1 MPFRARKDMWCEI
14 WWLHLQKLKSHC
26 ANICKY
32 PYILASCECIVFQV
46 VSDCFLQDLAVS
58 TKFYTVFLLSQGTCI
73 SLKIRWTSQN
83 FKILY
88 ICYHISKDCSIALC
102 VNSFWLFLLRLSR
115 DEKLYQKELEAALVA
130 SIKES
135 QQSPENDSSNGSA
148 NNDELQELSDDEVMI
163 LSKPKKPRLLPSSD
177 TEDNNKEN
185 SGWVLLHWCDNQSG
199 WRGGGGYMVC
209 TFDFRSSS
217 VVSSSVWVLCGVFL
231 GKTL

>member
-1 MPFRARKDMWCEI
+1 MYCFSSGFQTVSFKI
-14 WWLHLQKLKSHC
+14 WQ
-26 ANICKY
+26 
-32 PYILASCECIVFQV
+32 
-46 VSDCFLQDLAVS
+46 FLLNF
-58 TKFYTVFLLSQGTCI
+58 TRFFLLSQGTCI

-88 ICYHISKDCSIALC
+88 IWYHISKDCSIALC
-102 VNSFWLFLLRLSR
+102 VNSFWLLLLRLSR

-135 QQSPENDSSNGSA
+135 EKSPENDSSNGSA
-148 NNDELQELSDDEVMI
+148 NNDEQQELSDDEVMI

-199 WRGGGGYMVC
+199 WGGGGYMVC